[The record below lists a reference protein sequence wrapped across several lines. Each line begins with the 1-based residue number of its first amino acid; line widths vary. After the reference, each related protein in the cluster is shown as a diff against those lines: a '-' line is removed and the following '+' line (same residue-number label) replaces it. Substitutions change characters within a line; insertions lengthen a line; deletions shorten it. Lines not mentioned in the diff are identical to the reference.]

1 MVFFN
6 FSYTVPKK
14 EVSYFRKELG
24 DKVESPYLADAVQKA
39 LRFMEHNELPPHWE
53 KRTLFHSSTLD
64 SDSEEIFSD
73 VSSLVP
79 K

>member
-1 MVFFN
+1 M
-6 FSYTVPKK
+6 
-14 EVSYFRKELG
+14 G
-24 DKVESPYLADAVQKA
+24 DRVESPYLAEAIQKA

-73 VSSLVP
+73 VSVF
-79 K
+79 

>member
-1 MVFFN
+1 M
-6 FSYTVPKK
+6 PKK
-14 EVSYFRKELG
+14 EVTDFRKEMG
-24 DKVESPYLADAVQKA
+24 DKVESPYLTEAIQKA

-73 VSSLVP
+73 VCVLYF
-79 K
+79 